1 MVVNQTS
8 RVGDLHLVD
17 YLLKQQLTITRI
29 FAPEHGFRGE
39 AGAGEL
45 IGNSKDRETGIPI
58 VSIYGK
64 NHKPTAAQLEDIDIV
79 IFDIQ
84 DVGCRFYTYI
94 STLLYVMEAC
104 AENNKTLL
112 ILDPLVQIQ
121 TVIISTDLCFSPRSA
136 PLSEWTRSPL
146 FMAVQSESWHK

>member
-1 MVVNQTS
+1 MLHWRKNTSGSGRIIPGAERTKQYMERLKGKKLALVVNQTS
-8 RVGDLHLVD
+8 RVEDLHLVD
-17 YLLKQQLTITRI
+17 YLLKKQLTIKRI

-94 STLLYVMEAC
+94 STLHYVMEAC

-112 ILDPLVQIQ
+112 ILDRPN
-121 TVIISTDLCFSPRSA
+121 PKR
-136 PLSEWTRSPL
+136 
-146 FMAVQSESWHK
+146 